1 MVKKRSPERVW
12 EKADAGRIALLL
24 LATVL
29 LCANA
34 LDGEFVLDDDSKIV
48 GNTDLRVD
56 NWMEKLV
63 YPYGDIQLLERN
75 DPSRPVVFFVYTQLY
90 RAFGPSPV
98 AFHATS
104 AFFHFV
110 AAALVYLLTRRAL
123 FSLVGPHTRAFPTT
137 VALLFMVT
145 PIQMGTVIY
154 AYGLSDVLSTALLLA
169 ALFVFVEHRT
179 PGGKALSLSLLFFTL
194 ALFSKQSA
202 LVFPAILVAWDFLI
216 PGEGPRPWRERLLLY
231 LPFLIAVVLYLGWRH
246 ATFGALGDVEGRG
259 NTHPALAYAL
269 SQPFVI
275 GRYLFSSLLP
285 VGLAID
291 HYVGPKH
298 ITLPLRA
305 LGFLGLFALAVFSG
319 VLWRRMTPLARYTL
333 FCIVLYFCALAPTS
347 SFVPTVDLMVER
359 RVYLA
364 NVGLFS
370 IVALAFDFWG
380 HWAFFQGPLRRS
392 ALGVACIHLTLLA
405 GVSLVRNHRYSRNET
420 LWLDVLS
427 IYPNSERALNNL
439 GNVYSGKK
447 EYEKARRLFEQ
458 LLRLQ
463 PNDAYAHGNLG
474 VLYEKEESPFHD
486 VEKALRHFEAALS
499 LNPDLFETLYNWS
512 RLQQKLGNARR
523 DPAFLNRALDGYLR
537 VLLKNPSHVLAH
549 NNLGL
554 LYLQQNRLEE
564 ARREFET
571 ALKLDPNCAP
581 ALANLE
587 MMNGRAPPVRSP

>member
-1 MVKKRSPERVW
+1 MPRKRSVEGGW

-24 LATVL
+24 LATVF

-34 LDGEFVLDDDSKIV
+34 LNSEFVLDDDSKIV
-48 GNTDLRVD
+48 RNTDLRVD
-56 NWMEKLV
+56 NWQEKLV

-75 DPSRPVVFFVYTQLY
+75 DPSRPVVFFVYTCLY
-90 RAFGPSPV
+90 RAFGLHPV
-98 AFHATS
+98 AFHATN

-123 FSLVGPHTRAFPTT
+123 FSLVGPHARAHPTT
-137 VALLFMVT
+137 VALFFLVT

-169 ALFVFVEHRT
+169 ALFVFVENRT
-179 PGGKALSLSLLFFTL
+179 PGWKALSLSLLFFTL

-202 LVFPAILVAWDFLI
+202 LVLPAILVAWELLI
-216 PGEGPRPWRERLLLY
+216 PKESPRPWRERLFRT
-231 LPFLIAVVLYLGWRH
+231 LPFFIAVVLYLGFRQ

-269 SQPFVI
+269 SQPFVVL
-275 GRYLFSSLLP
+275 RYLFSSLVP

-291 HYVGPKH
+291 HSLGPTH
-298 ITLPLRA
+298 ISLPSRV
-305 LGFLGLFALAVFSG
+305 LGFLGLFGLLVLSLW
-319 VLWRRMTPLARYTL
+319 LWRKKTPLARYVL
-333 FCIVLYFCALAPTS
+333 FCVVLYVCALAPTS
-347 SFVPTVDLMVER
+347 SFAPTVDLLVER

-370 IVALAFDFWG
+370 ILALAFDFWG
-380 HWAFFQGPLRRS
+380 HWAFFRGPFRRS
-392 ALGVACIHLTLLA
+392 ALGVACVHLVLLA

-427 IYPNSERALNNL
+427 LYPHSERALNNL
-439 GNVYSGKK
+439 GNVYSGNK

-474 VLYEKEESPFHD
+474 VLFEKEESPFHD
-486 VEKALRHFEAALS
+486 VDRAVKHFEAALS

-523 DPAFLNRALDGYLR
+523 DPAFLNRALDGYVR
-537 VLLKNPSHVLAH
+537 VLKKNPGHVLAH

-564 ARREFET
+564 ARQEFKT
-571 ALKLDPNCAP
+571 ALKLDPQCAP
-581 ALANLE
+581 ARANLE
-587 MMNGRAPPVRSP
+587 MMNAQAP